1 MMTSSQIAL
10 ARLSM
15 RSVQRGSNGTRNDL
29 RCRKRWGQHEHQP
42 CLSQWSRVVLY
53 TELIVG
59 MFTPFPLS
67 NVCIRLYL
75 ASYFN
80 VIISFIIIIINYILI
95 ILIVT
100 KGSNDYIVII
110 AFKITHILICA
121 PLEFWSHSSYDWRF
135 GSHPYWWSKSHPQ
148 NRIVGEF
155 PSLGHT
161 WILRDCL
168 FVYVCVFVFPVWYL
182 SSSSYRSASRDLW
195 MQWPESSSRLPFD
208 LFMIDHHVSHGSI
221 LFCFRCHLSL

>member
-1 MMTSSQIAL
+1 MAAVGCCLPESDLEGETEPWLYQTATLKGRTRTLRMNVASRNRSKLRIEDWPKMMTSSQIAL
-10 ARLSM
+10 ARLNM
-15 RSVQRGSNGTRNDL
+15 RSVQRGSNRTRNDL

-67 NVCIRLYL
+67 NVCIRLYV

-80 VIISFIIIIINYILI
+80 VIISFIIINDILI

-110 AFKITHILICA
+110 AFNYTHILISA

-135 GSHPYWWSKSHPQ
+135 GSHP
-148 NRIVGEF
+148 
-155 PSLGHT
+155 
-161 WILRDCL
+161 
-168 FVYVCVFVFPVWYL
+168 
-182 SSSSYRSASRDLW
+182 
-195 MQWPESSSRLPFD
+195 
-208 LFMIDHHVSHGSI
+208 
-221 LFCFRCHLSL
+221 